1 MHNTC
6 TFAPLNLQ
14 KPDNPIC
21 MKLFTRKRIFEAV
34 VIVVVAILLVFTV
47 DYYMSALRKPLPD
60 NAYVPEPRIEYGI
73 VVDSFYVVNDV
84 VKANEN
90 LSTILMTYNTS
101 MMTIEQLVTKA
112 AGIFDVRKIKTGNKY
127 TILCSNDS
135 LKRAEYFI
143 YESNPTQYVVFEM
156 GDSLHVHIGQK
167 EVEVRIKTASNKITS
182 SLWNAMVEI
191 KASPNLTIALSEI
204 FAWTIDFYAIQKG
217 DNFTAIYEELFVDGE
232 SIGLGNILSA
242 RFNSSGKDNFAF
254 RFVQDNATDYF
265 DEKGQSLRR
274 AFLKAPLKFSR
285 ISSHFS
291 HSRLHPV
298 LRIRRPHHGV
308 DYAAPKGTPV
318 HSIGN
323 GTVIE
328 VRYAGG
334 AGRMI
339 KIKHNSTYTT
349 AYLHLS
355 GYAKGINKG
364 SHVQQGQVIGYVG
377 SSGLSTGPH
386 LDFRFYKNGT
396 PIDPLKVESPP
407 ALPVKKEL
415 TDSFNVIK
423 SVQFRKLD
431 SLNMQAKQTIRPI

>member
-1 MHNTC
+1 
-6 TFAPLNLQ
+6 
-14 KPDNPIC
+14 
-21 MKLFTRKRIFEAV
+21 MKLFTRKRIIEAV
-34 VIVVVAILLVFTV
+34 VIIVVAVLLVFTV
-47 DYYMSALRKPLPD
+47 DYYLSALRKPLPD

-73 VVDSFYVVNDV
+73 VVDSFYVVKDV

-90 LSTILMTYNTS
+90 LSTILMNFNTS
-101 MMTIEQLVTKA
+101 MITIEQLVTKA
-112 AGIFDVRKIKTGNKY
+112 VGIFDVRKIRTGNKY

-135 LKRAEYFI
+135 LKKAEYFI
-143 YESNPTQYVVFEM
+143 YESNPTEYVVFEM

-167 EVEVRIKTASNKITS
+167 EVEVRIKTSSNKITT
-182 SLWNAMVEI
+182 SLWNAMAEI

-204 FAWTIDFYAIQKG
+204 YAWTIDFYAIQKG
-217 DNFTAIYEELFVDGE
+217 DNFTAIYEELFVEGE

-242 RFNSSGKDNFAF
+242 RFSSGGKDNFAF
-254 RFVQDNATDYF
+254 RFEQDNRTDYF
-265 DEKGQSLRR
+265 DDKGQSLRR

-291 HSRLHPV
+291 NSRLHPV

-318 HSIGN
+318 HSIGS

-328 VRYAGG
+328 ARYAGG

-415 TDSFNVIK
+415 IDSFNVIK

-431 SLNMQAKQTIRPI
+431 SLNLPEKHTIRPI